1 MISRITGKI
10 IQLREDRVTVEHD
23 CIAYDLLIP
32 GGIIHRL
39 RQMRGKEVTFYTFH
53 YLEGGMGGSNAI
65 PRLAG
70 FLNDIDREF
79 FERLITVQGMGIKV
93 ALKALSAPVQ
103 SIARAIETK
112 DVSALVSLPGVGR
125 RTADKIIAELNGKL
139 AKFALIRDEKELP
152 PPEQEP
158 DFKDEVIEV
167 LMQLGYGGEESEI
180 LLRQGLS
187 GEAKVESAE
196 ELIREIF
203 KQQRGGAGEAPAT
216 GESPGT

>member
-1 MISRITGKI
+1 MISRITGKLI
-10 IQLREDRVTVEHD
+10 HLREERATVERD
-23 CIAYDLLIP
+23 GIAYEVLIP
-32 GGIIHRL
+32 GGVIHRL

-79 FERLITVQGMGIKV
+79 FEKLITVQGMGIKV

-125 RTADKIIAELNGKL
+125 RTAEKIIAELNGKL
-139 AKFALIRDEKELP
+139 AKFALIRGETEIAS
-152 PPEQEP
+152 PEREP
-158 DFKDEVIEV
+158 DFRDEVVEV
-167 LMQLGYGGEESEI
+167 LTQLGYSADESEI

-187 GEAKVESAE
+187 SGVKAESAE
-196 ELIREIF
+196 ELIQEIF
-203 KQQRGGAGEAPAT
+203 KQQRSGEPPGAGE
-216 GESPGT
+216 SPET